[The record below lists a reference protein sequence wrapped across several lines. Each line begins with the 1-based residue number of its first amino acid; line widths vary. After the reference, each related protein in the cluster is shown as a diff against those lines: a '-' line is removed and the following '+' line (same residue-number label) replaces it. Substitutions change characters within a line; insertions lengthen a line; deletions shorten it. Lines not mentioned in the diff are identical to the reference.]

1 MRRRNMSLMNDLQKL
16 VADIIYEADWE
27 HRGDNFYMID
37 EEETVEAIIKAV
49 RSLKQTMRNEK

>member
-1 MRRRNMSLMNDLQKL
+1 MNLNDLKKL

-27 HRGDNFYMID
+27 HRGEDLYMID

-49 RSLKQTMRNEK
+49 RSLKQTVKERESG

>member
-1 MRRRNMSLMNDLQKL
+1 MNLNDLKKL

-27 HRGDNFYMID
+27 HRGEDFYMID

-49 RSLKQTMRNEK
+49 RGLKQSMRKENE